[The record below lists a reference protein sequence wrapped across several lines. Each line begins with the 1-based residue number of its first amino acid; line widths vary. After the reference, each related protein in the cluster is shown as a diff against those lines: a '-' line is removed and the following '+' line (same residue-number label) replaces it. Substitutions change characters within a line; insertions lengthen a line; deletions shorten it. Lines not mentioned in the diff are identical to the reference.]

1 MPEMAMVYVL
11 VGLMAV
17 LWLVFGVSAWSKVH
31 SHAARRSFAGSLRPL
46 GLLPDRLVAPVATAV
61 TAGEILLTV
70 GCTWAMLATVALPGE
85 RVVVVAVLAAA
96 GLLLSV
102 LTLGVGLALGRG
114 ANGRCACFGAT
125 ERPLSR
131 RHLVR
136 NSLLLLIVAG
146 GLAGVA
152 TAPPRPAQPAGV
164 VLGLAAGLA
173 AALVLIHLDDLA
185 ALFGPVRSAGPG
197 SQTRN

>member
-1 MPEMAMVYVL
+1 MRYVL

-31 SHAARRSFAGSLRPL
+31 SRAARGSFAGSLRPL
-46 GLLPDRLVAPVATAV
+46 DLLPDRLVAPVARAV
-61 TAGEILLTV
+61 TVGEVILTV
-70 GCTWAMLATVALPGE
+70 GLTWAMLATAVALPGE
-85 RVVVVAVLAAA
+85 RIVVVAALAAA

-102 LTLGVGLALGRG
+102 LTSGIGLALGRG
-114 ANGRCACFGAT
+114 AHGRCACFGAA

-131 RHLVR
+131 RHLAR
-136 NSLLLLIVAG
+136 NALLLLTVAG

-152 TAPPRPAQPAGV
+152 TAPTAPARPAAPAGI
-164 VLGLAAGLA
+164 VLGLATGLA
-173 AALVLIHLDDLA
+173 AALVLIRLDDLVT
-185 ALFGPVRSAGPG
+185 LFGPVRGGGPA